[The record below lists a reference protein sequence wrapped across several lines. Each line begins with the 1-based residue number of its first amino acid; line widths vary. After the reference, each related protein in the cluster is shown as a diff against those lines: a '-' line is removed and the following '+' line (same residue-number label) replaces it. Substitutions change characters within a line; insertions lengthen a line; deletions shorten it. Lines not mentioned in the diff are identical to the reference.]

1 MYSTRH
7 NALMW
12 TWAESNRRPT
22 HFHFNCAEVRIGALR
37 RSSVRHRTDLLLLPC
52 VVFPTVHHLRDMV
65 GPRPSRTAI
74 PPIFQFLLGTLK
86 VPSSIVPTLF
96 VAHIFEVIFDQS
108 RKQPI
113 LFLLPH
119 PFPQT
124 LCGTRCRCAAWA
136 LPTTR
141 ADTLCSYST
150 VEGFSRHD
158 VLL

>member
-1 MYSTRH
+1 MK
-7 NALMW
+7 
-12 TWAESNRRPT
+12 
-22 HFHFNCAEVRIGALR
+22 
-37 RSSVRHRTDLLLLPC
+37 LLKLSLLPEWCYGGAGGNRTRVQNTFTSIVQKSVLGPFGGRHC
-52 VVFPTVHHLRDMV
+52 VTTTTFCYYHAWSFPTVHHSRDMV

-113 LFLLPH
+113 LILLPH

-124 LCGTRCRCAAWA
+124 LRSTGAGAQHGHFQPPVPIPCAVTRR
-136 LPTTR
+136 
-141 ADTLCSYST
+141 
-150 VEGFSRHD
+150 
-158 VLL
+158 